1 MRCYFHLVNGHTTLT
16 DGEGVEVCD
25 LENAKVEALMAVSEL
40 QREYDG
46 FIEGWSGWHLHIL
59 CHDGTLLHSFPL
71 VRTLH

>member
-46 FIEGWSGWHLHIL
+46 FIEGWSG
-59 CHDGTLLHSFPL
+59 
-71 VRTLH
+71 